1 MDKKVQQDLY
11 EFDILLKLIEN
22 RKNIFPKTN
31 NDYNYYESLFNKGFS
46 IEYLS
51 DIIPEEITITKF
63 KKRNDKLENLILDEE
78 NKSIGK
84 ITINGDKKLEK
95 YFIKDK
101 IRKKTIEF
109 EKNNNNKSKN
119 IIMPKIYFSFNCISE
134 ISKYIHTQE
143 LESNLI
149 LKNTYFKMNS
159 NNLEMNFNMRYE
171 LLLEKF
177 NDPKGDLWYIFMI
190 KDIDSK
196 LENNV
201 LKGYKQYTIKK

>member
-1 MDKKVQQDLY
+1 MDKKIQQDLY
-11 EFDILLKLIEN
+11 EFNILLKLIEN

-46 IEYLS
+46 IEYQS
-51 DIIPEEITITKF
+51 DIIPKEITITKF
-63 KKRNDKLENLILDEE
+63 KKRNDKLENLILDGK

-84 ITINGDKKLEK
+84 ITINGNKKLEK
-95 YFIKDK
+95 YFIKNK
-101 IRKKTIEF
+101 IRKKTIKF
-109 EKNNNNKSKN
+109 EKENNKSKN

-143 LESNLI
+143 VESNLV
-149 LKNTYFKMNS
+149 LKNTYFKINS
-159 NNLEMNFNMRYE
+159 NNLEMNINIKYE

-190 KDIDSK
+190 KDKDSK
-196 LENNV
+196 LEDNI